1 MAPIH
6 VEIKL
11 YSMLKK
17 YGQEMG
23 LGGQFTLEIEEGT
36 TLDQVREQIGIPAR
50 RIGRYLKQARAMEP
64 AYVLVDGDVIDL
76 LPPMISGG

>member
-17 YGQEMG
+17 YGQEQG
-23 LGGQFTLEIEEGT
+23 LGGQFTLEVEEGA
-36 TLDQVREQIGIPAR
+36 TLEQVREQMGIPAS
-50 RIGRYLKQARAMEP
+50 RIGRYLKQARAVGPE
-64 AYVLVDGDVIDL
+64 YVLVDGDVIDL